1 MTKSNNKKKKNYY
14 FTEVHEKA
22 IIQYAKSTDFRE
34 KTKLYEDLIMPAFNE
49 MVDKIVYTYKF
60 VTLPNIDDLKDECKI
75 QLVTILDK
83 YDENK
88 GYKAF
93 SYFSVVTK
101 NWFSQQAKKR
111 KKRALREVDAEEKI
125 KEAYYDELVVHNPYE
140 TTREDQ
146 EFWLELLEEIDYW
159 KTIPLKEAE
168 LDVLYAIEHLMRNID
183 QIEIFNKKAIYLYM
197 RELTGMNTKQIVSCL
212 NKIRKQ
218 YREFKTERDNG
229 SEI

>member
-1 MTKSNNKKKKNYY
+1 MTKSNKKKKNYY

-140 TTREDQ
+140 ATREDQ

-218 YREFKTERDNG
+218 YREFKTEWDNG